1 MQPSWQ
7 DSPRGDSGGWPPGT
21 AAYPVVGSTAP
32 NPTGRPGRRNLLT
45 TGVIIAV
52 FLMAMAALSVFF
64 SVDLGL
70 QSTLVAATVAAV
82 PVLIVVPVYLW
93 VDRMEAEPVR
103 YLVFAFLWGALCAA
117 VGAILLNTGIHVLL
131 TAAHAAHADEVSS
144 VISAPLVEETL
155 KGAAIVLIAW
165 RRRRE
170 FDGVIDGIVY
180 AGMAGAGFAFSE
192 NILYLGRAFGEAGA
206 SGLTE
211 VFFLRCLMG
220 PFAHPLFTACTGIG
234 IGLAVTVARSALGR
248 VAFGLVGLACAMV
261 LHGIWNL
268 SAALG
273 TYLEVYRLATARSLV
288 LREVLVGAVF
298 AALFWQLLQRFGA
311 AYVSRFGE
319 DASLYGAFALV
330 LGLLGWLYLAAL
342 GVVLAVEINV
352 VRTRRLYPRAL
363 LTPFTDD
370 VDLTPADQAVYTA
383 AAQAQRLKGFQE
395 IDVTF
400 ERPGPAAP
408 STDHDTA
415 GTDTA
420 GDVSTGNGSARNG
433 EGGEGGITDT
443 DAGRGAGSAEPGPGP
458 QR

>member
-7 DSPRGDSGGWPPGT
+7 DGPRGDSGGWPPGT

-52 FLMAMAALSVFF
+52 FLIAMAALSVFF

-70 QSTLVAATVAAV
+70 ESTLVAATVAAV

-234 IGLAVTVARSALGR
+234 IGLAVTIARSALGR

-273 TYLEVYRLATARSLV
+273 TYLEVYFAFQMPVFAVFLVMLVVLRQREQSVIRRHLSEYADAGWLTRAEVGMVSSLSARRSARTWARSHGGRAALQSMRAFQDSASALALLRARIIRGSAGPTATAQERQLLDAV
-288 LREVLVGAVF
+288 TAHRAVF
-298 AALFWQLLQRFGA
+298 VGPPVGQGRGIHWGA
-311 AYVSRFGE
+311 
-319 DASLYGAFALV
+319 
-330 LGLLGWLYLAAL
+330 
-342 GVVLAVEINV
+342 
-352 VRTRRLYPRAL
+352 
-363 LTPFTDD
+363 
-370 VDLTPADQAVYTA
+370 
-383 AAQAQRLKGFQE
+383 
-395 IDVTF
+395 
-400 ERPGPAAP
+400 GPSGAP
-408 STDHDTA
+408 SA
-415 GTDTA
+415 QLP
-420 GDVSTGNGSARNG
+420 S
-433 EGGEGGITDT
+433 
-443 DAGRGAGSAEPGPGP
+443 
-458 QR
+458 

>member
-7 DSPRGDSGGWPPGT
+7 DGPRGDSGGWPPGT

-52 FLMAMAALSVFF
+52 FLIAMAALSVFF

-70 QSTLVAATVAAV
+70 ESTLVAATVAAV

-192 NILYLGRAFGEAGA
+192 NILYLGHAYAEYGNQGLGA
-206 SGLTE
+206 T
-211 VFFLRCLMG
+211 FILRCLMA
-220 PFAHPLFTACTGIG
+220 PFAHPLFTACIG
-234 IGLAVTVARSALGR
+234 IGLGLAASVARTVWGKIGYGLLGY
-248 VAFGLVGLACAMV
+248 ACAML
-261 LHGIWNL
+261 LHAVWNL
-268 SAALG
+268 SATLDA
-273 TYLEVYRLATARSLV
+273 YFEVYLIVQVPLFIGFLALLFLLKRREGETIRRQLTAYADHGWFTYP
-288 LREVLVGAVF
+288 EVAML
-298 AALFWQLLQRFGA
+298 
-311 AYVSRFGE
+311 
-319 DASLYGAFALV
+319 ASLPARRQAKQWAHAWIGERGERAMEAFQSQASDLALLRQRMTKQAAEADAV
-330 LGLLGWLYLAAL
+330 IRERELLEAIAAHRAELLAAAHTPTL
-342 GVVLAVEINV
+342 G
-352 VRTRRLYPRAL
+352 R
-363 LTPFTDD
+363 
-370 VDLTPADQAVYTA
+370 
-383 AAQAQRLKGFQE
+383 
-395 IDVTF
+395 
-400 ERPGPAAP
+400 
-408 STDHDTA
+408 
-415 GTDTA
+415 
-420 GDVSTGNGSARNG
+420 
-433 EGGEGGITDT
+433 
-443 DAGRGAGSAEPGPGP
+443 
-458 QR
+458 